1 MLRRLTIVLAL
12 CAWGA
17 AARAD
22 TLVLANGDT
31 LTGEVVEWA
40 VDHVVIEHPQL
51 GLVRLSLEQLDI
63 DPGTP
68 PSRGLFGTNFLR
80 GWNRS
85 INLGLNGKRGNSVS
99 TNLTAGFDFNYSDE
113 FKRWRFNGRYFFN
126 ESDDGDNDNNARV
139 DLRRDW
145 LIPDSDW
152 FAFSSFRYQFDQFE
166 SWKHRTTFGV
176 GPGYHLVDT
185 ESHKLDTMLGAAFTR
200 EYAGDKDNKGEALFG
215 LDYTWQLS
223 ERHSVTLANS
233 LFVEFRPNAGEI
245 RNLTTGEWKLRLT
258 EDPGLNL
265 KIGGENE
272 YETGVAPGD
281 TNNDLKYY
289 LALGLDF

>member
-12 CAWGA
+12 CVWGA

-63 DPGTP
+63 DTGTP
-68 PSRGLFGTNFLR
+68 PRPGLFGSNFLR

-85 INLGLNGKRGNSVS
+85 VNLGLNGKRGNSVS
-99 TNLTAGFDFNYSDE
+99 TNLTAGFNFNYADE

-126 ESDDGDNDNNARV
+126 ESDDGDHDNNARV

-145 LIPDSDW
+145 LIPESTW
-152 FAFSSFRYQFDQFE
+152 FAFSSLRYQFDQFE
-166 SWKHRTTFGV
+166 SWKHRTTLSL

-185 ESHKLDTMLGAAFTR
+185 ESHELD
-200 EYAGDKDNKGEALFG
+200 ALHA
-215 LDYTWQLS
+215 T
-223 ERHSVTLANS
+223 AN
-233 LFVEFRPNAGEI
+233 
-245 RNLTTGEWKLRLT
+245 
-258 EDPGLNL
+258 
-265 KIGGENE
+265 
-272 YETGVAPGD
+272 
-281 TNNDLKYY
+281 
-289 LALGLDF
+289 